1 MNPKDFFNR
10 NYLEAT
16 TEQPRGRNRV
26 LSVEALDG
34 GCLLIRVDFE
44 RAKHAGSPAPLRKN
58 LSKGKKS
65 AVEAAS
71 IPQRA
76 FDESPTIP
84 RSRA

>member
-1 MNPKDFFNR
+1 MNPRDYFGR
-10 NYLEAT
+10 SYSEAL
-16 TEQPRGRNRV
+16 TEQPRQRNQV
-26 LSVEALDG
+26 LSIETLDG

-76 FDESPTIP
+76 FDESSTIP